1 VGDSSGNQN
10 FCLTLYDPN
19 GKTVF
24 FGCSGIGQGGYPYVQ
39 ADVTIAVTGTYTVDI
54 NEEGS
59 GTVNYGLSLE
69 RIHPTPPDAQAVML
83 TQLLSGNISPVADT
97 PAFTFSGV
105 TTGQFQV
112 AASLPN
118 GAAANICETVYSP
131 TGANIASGCT
141 GVGEGGNSFVDL
153 DFTPTVAG
161 TYLVLLS
168 EQTNSATTSYNFEVS
183 CLSGNCG
190 NKIPPCTLKDS
201 LSYSST
207 SSTLTMNFTVG
218 NTAVDTW
225 NAWLTYQ
232 NTLTQLFSASQ
243 PITNPPVVIP
253 KTTTL
258 PKSGTVG
265 VLTTITT
272 AKGII
277 CSNYS
282 QVNTGTP

>member
-1 VGDSSGNQN
+1 
-10 FCLTLYDPN
+10 
-19 GKTVF
+19 
-24 FGCSGIGQGGYPYVQ
+24 
-39 ADVTIAVTGTYTVDI
+39 
-54 NEEGS
+54 
-59 GTVNYGLSLE
+59 
-69 RIHPTPPDAQAVML
+69 
-83 TQLLSGNISPVADT
+83 
-97 PAFTFSGV
+97 
-105 TTGQFQV
+105 
-112 AASLPN
+112 
-118 GAAANICETVYSP
+118 
-131 TGANIASGCT
+131 
-141 GVGEGGNSFVDL
+141 
-153 DFTPTVAG
+153 
-161 TYLVLLS
+161 
-168 EQTNSATTSYNFEVS
+168 
-183 CLSGNCG
+183 
-190 NKIPPCTLKDS
+190 
-201 LSYSST
+201 
-207 SSTLTMNFTVG
+207 MNFTVG